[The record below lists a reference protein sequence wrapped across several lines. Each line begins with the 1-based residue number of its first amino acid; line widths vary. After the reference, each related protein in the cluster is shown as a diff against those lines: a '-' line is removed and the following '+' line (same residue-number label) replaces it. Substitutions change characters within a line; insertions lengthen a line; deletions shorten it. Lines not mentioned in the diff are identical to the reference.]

1 MPIDNE
7 RIVNLQKKT
16 LSPRIL
22 VVDDEPDIIELL
34 ELTLAR
40 MGMEV
45 SSATC
50 ISDAKAL
57 LQSHQFQLCLTDMR
71 LPDGNGLEL
80 VKYISQHCADVP
92 SAVITAY
99 GTTENAVAA
108 LKAGAFD
115 YLPKPVSLKQ
125 LRDLVKSALN
135 LPPIKIESVERSETS
150 QRTLLGESESM
161 HQLRATID
169 KLSRSQA
176 SVYISGES
184 GSGKELAARMIHE
197 RSARHKQPFVAV
209 NCGAIPENLME
220 SEFFGY
226 KRGAFTGA
234 EKDHDGFFLTAN
246 GGTLFL
252 DEVADL
258 PLTMQVKLLRV
269 IQEKQVRRIGDTQER
284 NIDVRIISA
293 THKRLSHCVAI
304 GQFRQD
310 LYYRLNVIEL
320 NMPALREMREDIPLI
335 TKVILEKQCREAK
348 RPTCRIK
355 KDAMA
360 MLKNYDFPGNVRELE
375 NVLERTLA
383 LCSEVEIGVDELQL
397 PNQTLDAAVKDTT
410 EVTQTT
416 VNILPI
422 NTDQNLPL
430 QDFLDRL
437 EKDSIVKALNES
449 RYNRTK
455 AAKTLGIT
463 VRSLR
468 YRMERLGL
476 NV

>member
-1 MPIDNE
+1 MSMNKE
-7 RIVNLQKKT
+7 RINST
-16 LSPRIL
+16 SRNSSPTIL
-22 VVDDEPDIIELL
+22 IVDDEPDIIELL

-45 SSATC
+45 FSATTL
-50 ISDAKAL
+50 SEAKAL
-57 LQSHQFQLCLTDMR
+57 LQSHQFQLCFTDMR
-71 LPDGNGLEL
+71 LPDGEGLEL
-80 VKYISQHCADVP
+80 VNYISDHCSDLPVAI
-92 SAVITAY
+92 ITAY

-108 LKAGAFD
+108 LKAGAYD
-115 YLPKPVSLKQ
+115 YLPKPVALKQ
-125 LRDLVKSALN
+125 LRDLVKSALS
-135 LPPIKIESVERSETS
+135 LPPLQTEAPS
-150 QRTLLGESESM
+150 QAQPGQRLLLGESLPM
-161 HQLRATID
+161 RQLRATID

-197 RSARHKQPFVAV
+197 KSARYKQAFIAV

-226 KRGAFTGA
+226 KKGAFTGA
-234 EKDHDGFFLTAN
+234 EKDHDGFFLSAN

-258 PLTMQVKLLRV
+258 PLGMQVKLLRV
-269 IQEKQVRRIGDTQER
+269 IQEKRVRRIGETQEK
-284 NIDVRIISA
+284 NVDVRIISA
-293 THKRLSHCVAI
+293 THKKLNQCVES
-304 GQFRQD
+304 GLFRQD

-335 TKVILEKQCREAK
+335 AKNILTRLCRETS
-348 RPTCRIK
+348 RSICELK
-355 KDAMA
+355 KDALT
-360 MLKNYDFPGNVRELE
+360 MLINYDYPGNVRELE
-375 NVLERTLA
+375 NILERTLA
-383 LCSEVEIGVDELQL
+383 LCPDIPIGKEELQL
-397 PNQTLDAAVKDTT
+397 PAHEPLQDSDPPADTI
-410 EVTQTT
+410 Q
-416 VNILPI
+416 
-422 NTDQNLPL
+422 DQGLPL
-430 QDFLDRL
+430 QDFLDNL
-437 EKDSIVKALNES
+437 EKDSIVKALNLN

-476 NV
+476 NEQT

>member
-1 MPIDNE
+1 MNKE
-7 RIVNLQKKT
+7 RNANPYRNT
-16 LSPRIL
+16 SSPTIL
-22 VVDDEPDIIELL
+22 IVDDEPDIIELL

-45 SSATC
+45 FSATC
-50 ISDAKAL
+50 ISEAKAL
-57 LQSHQFQLCLTDMR
+57 LQSHKFKLCFTDMR
-71 LPDGNGLEL
+71 LPDGEGLDL
-80 VKYISQHCADVP
+80 VNYISDHCSDLPV
-92 SAVITAY
+92 AVITAY

-125 LRDLVKSALN
+125 LRDLVKSALS
-135 LPPIKIESVERSETS
+135 LPPMHTEPPLHAQLG
-150 QRTLLGESESM
+150 QRILLGESQPM
-161 HQLRATID
+161 RQLRTTID

-197 RSARHKQPFVAV
+197 KSARYKQAFIAV

-226 KRGAFTGA
+226 KKGAFTGA
-234 EKDHDGFFLTAN
+234 DKDHDGFFLTAN

-258 PLTMQVKLLRV
+258 PLAMQVKLLRV
-269 IQEKQVRRIGDTQER
+269 IQEKQVRRIGETQEKS
-284 NIDVRIISA
+284 IDVRIISA
-293 THKRLSHCVAI
+293 THKKLNQCIEA

-335 TKVILEKQCREAK
+335 SETILARLCREAA
-348 RPTCRIK
+348 RPICELN
-355 KDAMA
+355 KDALA
-360 MLKNYDFPGNVRELE
+360 MLINYDYPGNVRELE
-375 NVLERTLA
+375 NILERTLA
-383 LCSEVEIGVDELQL
+383 LCSDIHIGKEELQL
-397 PNQTLDAAVKDTT
+397 PSQESLQNQG
-410 EVTQTT
+410 
-416 VNILPI
+416 NLPETI
-422 NTDQNLPL
+422 TDQGLPL
-430 QDFLDRL
+430 QDFLDKL
-437 EKDSIVKALNES
+437 EKDSIIKALNIS

-476 NV
+476 NERT